1 MTTTIHTR
9 QRVENEHLDFQI
21 DQIFDKAPSGDTPH
35 STPELTRLLRW
46 GGGGLLITAAVVFM
60 LQGFYSF
67 APITRHWIMLAI
79 CGLLG
84 LLGVVTA
91 TVLKEE
97 KGARAFLG
105 FAAATFPV
113 LSSQLGAMFFSL
125 FGSPPLDMPRSL
137 VFSSFA
143 TYPMVTFITGLTL
156 AIVVP
161 VSYLSFRILAGCQAM
176 LLTVVFT
183 LANLCIL
190 FPVREGMW
198 GGAIVIAVAGSIYW
212 IDSVWMRGD
221 FRLESFEG
229 RVARL
234 MLVGPV
240 VVMIGR
246 TFFYTMGSTFYG
258 LLIGLMGAYLAFH
271 WGRIGRLQRA
281 DLRKM
286 CQLVGLVGIVAG
298 WVISLWPVL
307 DTISFS
313 EGMTVYLILLP
324 IATLLGAQSLVADS
338 CATAAY
344 RCAAAILAL
353 LTVVLAH
360 WVEATP
366 MVSIVAVVVAIATAT
381 AGTLAGE
388 KPVFIFGLL
397 AAAIGLGNFCLH
409 AFKLHSDYAWVALAL
424 IGIGTM
430 FSASI
435 VEKGRARLYFQG
447 TSLWGRFKNRSNECG
462 DNTEMS

>member
-1 MTTTIHTR
+1 MITTIHTR
-9 QRVENEHLDFQI
+9 QTVEKEHLDFQI
-21 DQIFDKAPSGDTPH
+21 EMFDKAPVAGSPRAKY
-35 STPELTRLLRW
+35 ELTRLLRW
-46 GGGGLLITAAVVFM
+46 GGGGLLTTAAVVFM
-60 LQGFYSF
+60 FQGVYLF

-84 LLGVVTA
+84 LLGVVTG

-113 LSSQLGAMFFSL
+113 LASQLGAMVFSL
-125 FGSPPLDMPRSL
+125 FGRPPLDMPQSL
-137 VFSSFA
+137 VFSSFT
-143 TYPMVTFITGLTL
+143 TYPMVAFIAGLTL

-161 VSYLSFRILAGCQAM
+161 VSYLSFRVLAGSQAI

-190 FPVREGMW
+190 FPMREGVW
-198 GGAIVIAVAGSIYW
+198 VGVVVIAVAGSIYW
-212 IDSVWMRGD
+212 VDSVWMRGD

-234 MLVGPV
+234 MLAGPLV
-240 VVMIGR
+240 VIIGR
-246 TFFYTMGSTFYG
+246 TFFYTLGSTFYG
-258 LLIGLMGAYLAFH
+258 LLLGLVGAYLAFH
-271 WGRIGRLQRA
+271 WGRIGQRA

-298 WVISLWPVL
+298 WVISMMPVL
-307 DTISFS
+307 DMISLR

-324 IATLLGAQSLVADS
+324 IAAMLGIQALVVDS
-338 CATAAY
+338 WATSIY
-344 RCAAAILAL
+344 LGAAAIVAL

-360 WVEATP
+360 WVGATP
-366 MVSIVAVVVAIATAT
+366 LVSIVGVVVAIATVF

-388 KPVFIFGLL
+388 KPVFAFGLL
-397 AAAIGLGNFCLH
+397 TAVISLGNFCLH
-409 AFKLHSDYAWVALAL
+409 AFKLHSNYAWVALAL
-424 IGIGTM
+424 IGIGVM

-435 VEKGRARLYFQG
+435 IEKGRTGMFFKG
-447 TSLWGRFKNRSNECG
+447 SSLWGRLKPRLS
-462 DNTEMS
+462 